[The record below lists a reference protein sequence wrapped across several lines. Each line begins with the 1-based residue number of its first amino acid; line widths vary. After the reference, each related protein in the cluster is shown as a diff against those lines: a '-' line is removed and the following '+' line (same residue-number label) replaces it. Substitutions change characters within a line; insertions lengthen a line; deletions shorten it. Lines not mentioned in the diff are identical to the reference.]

1 MLKTSRSVLAA
12 LVVLI
17 SVYGLITDNL
27 ELNPYIMFLFGVMM
41 LVIGLD
47 ELKKGQ
53 KGYGLIS
60 IVAFLLLLYVSL
72 QGFFM
77 S

>member
-1 MLKTSRSVLAA
+1 MAVL
-12 LVVLI
+12 VTFI
-17 SVYGLITDNL
+17 SVYALITDKL
-27 ELNPYIMFLFGVMM
+27 ELNPYILFLFGILM

-47 ELKKGQ
+47 ELKKRH
-53 KGYGLIS
+53 KEHGLIS
-60 IVAFLLLLYVSL
+60 IVVFLLLLYVSL